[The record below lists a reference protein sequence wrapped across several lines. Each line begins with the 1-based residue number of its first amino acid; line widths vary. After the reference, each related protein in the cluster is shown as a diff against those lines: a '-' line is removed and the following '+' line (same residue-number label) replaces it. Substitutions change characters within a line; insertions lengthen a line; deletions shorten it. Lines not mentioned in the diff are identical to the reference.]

1 MPVACKVS
9 ADGGTALVISTSNP
23 SVLLQG
29 TPSSSKPIRIKRF
42 ELSSNNTGAGQQI
55 VVLSYGFYASAT
67 AGGATATAVPKD
79 EGLTGVYTPA
89 TTFKANTT
97 TLGTT
102 FTQKKSWQ
110 WNTANPFDLV
120 DGLLELQEEIPA
132 GKVFAFIFPSAPGS
146 AVSVTATLHFEE
158 FG

>member
-9 ADGGTALVISTSNP
+9 ADGGSALVISTTNP
-23 SVLLQG
+23 TVLLQG
-29 TPSSSKPIRIKRF
+29 TNSSGKPTRLKRF
-42 ELSSNNTGAGQQI
+42 ELQSNNTGSGQQI
-55 VVLSYGFYASAT
+55 LTLSYGFYATGT
-67 AGGATATAVPKD
+67 AGGTTVTAVPND
-79 EGLTGVYTPA
+79 EGLTGIYTPS

-120 DGLLELQEEIPA
+120 DGLQELQQEIPVSKA
-132 GKVFAFIFPSAPGS
+132 FAFIFPAAPGS
-146 AVSVTATLHFEE
+146 AVSVTATLTYEE